1 MNHYIYIIVLTFILI
16 SANWGENCNNYPQAN
31 DIENN
36 NFADIQESKQP
47 ETKAM
52 QDKDLNLKEIAD
64 HVVESNKEKT
74 NREISKESNEFLSY
88 FVDKVF
94 DSSYHPPKAASGY
107 VMEYIVI
114 DKIEDGNVSGEY
126 SSQAGFIWENGV
138 FNNVRINEDNS
149 IVVINEWTGVNF
161 ITEESFPKAYTKIK
175 IIFDR
180 VVDGIPVIKTVKL
193 GPVEGNEEILKEY
206 YYMSEPG
213 TIHEWFSNNY
223 MYYDLNMSEEEMVD
237 WITKNINTPWK

>member
-88 FVDKVF
+88 FVD
-94 DSSYHPPKAASGY
+94 
-107 VMEYIVI
+107 
-114 DKIEDGNVSGEY
+114 
-126 SSQAGFIWENGV
+126 
-138 FNNVRINEDNS
+138 
-149 IVVINEWTGVNF
+149 
-161 ITEESFPKAYTKIK
+161 
-175 IIFDR
+175 
-180 VVDGIPVIKTVKL
+180 
-193 GPVEGNEEILKEY
+193 
-206 YYMSEPG
+206 
-213 TIHEWFSNNY
+213 
-223 MYYDLNMSEEEMVD
+223 
-237 WITKNINTPWK
+237 